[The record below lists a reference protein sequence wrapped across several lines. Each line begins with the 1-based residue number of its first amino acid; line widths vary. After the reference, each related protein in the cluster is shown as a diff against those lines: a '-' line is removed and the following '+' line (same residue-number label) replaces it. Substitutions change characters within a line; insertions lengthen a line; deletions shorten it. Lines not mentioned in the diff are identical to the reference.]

1 MNALDMFLM
10 GYEDLIP
17 LKGKVPIIKEWVQ
30 YEAGVAEVDNWAQ
43 KQHNIGLLTAN
54 YPAIDCD
61 ITNPDGAMRAVVAI
75 REVFGTKTPIR
86 VGQEPK
92 FLALTRL
99 SENSTVL
106 TKSKVMLKAPDGT
119 MHAIELLGQGQQ
131 FVAHGIHP
139 DTGLKYKWTQPL
151 VSPRQLP
158 EITSEKFEEFLA
170 LVTHKLQLIGWE
182 VGERKDSS
190 QRVKVDPQQLLAPS
204 MDFLR
209 SAVRAIPNG
218 EEVSR
223 DMFVHILHG
232 VKASTPPEHDAEGFA
247 IWSDWTE
254 RGPEGRDP
262 DEAQRVWQDLK
273 RENISIG
280 WDVMRGTA
288 ERVGWDGEPAA
299 IEKAKQEFAVHEDA
313 PPESDYPLHLGD
325 VDDHSKIAFYVQA
338 ADREYFTTGDADWF
352 VWDGKRWEPDRGKV
366 EITKGRIATQL
377 SLIADAFEDMYPQG
391 KKRDKVLLKLKSV
404 GYINIIFSRISMN
417 YEVYRR
423 REHVN
428 DPVQHMY
435 MLNTPNGTYDLRT
448 MARKDF
454 DPHDYI
460 TQITNVTPDFGAKS
474 PVFMKFLETSCG
486 GDKQLIEYVLHVL
499 GSALTTDMH
508 ERLLW
513 FLTGESGA
521 GKSTLLKHMHAIVG
535 DYAGIVP
542 QGALI
547 HGEQAAHQSAVA
559 AFRDRRFLHGSEID
573 RGHKWNVSLLK
584 SITGNEV
591 ITARRLYH
599 EYEEFNVVGKF
610 IVAGNETP
618 TLPNVDSAMRARL
631 RVIQFVAPPESDP
644 DLDAKLV
651 LEYPAILALIMTGA
665 MVWINKGYPYSEA
678 VNQLTEEYFREEDL
692 IGQFRDAHFLVTG
705 NPDMFVNNRDMFAMW
720 ESYTTVDQRREQGI
734 RDTNSL
740 GKAIRGS
747 DKRLAAGSRRI
758 DGVQMRGNVG
768 MQVKENSNV
777 SLEALL

>member
-17 LKGKVPIIKEWVQ
+17 LKGKVPIIKDWVQ
-30 YEAGVAEVDNWAQ
+30 NEAAAVDVSKWVD
-43 KQHNIGLLTAN
+43 KQRNIGLLTAK

-61 ITNPDGAMRAVVAI
+61 ITNPEGAMRVMVAV

-99 SENSTVL
+99 AENSTVL
-106 TKSKVMLKAPDGT
+106 TKSTIPLRAPDGT
-119 MHAIELLGQGQQ
+119 THAIELLGHGQQ
-131 FVAHGIHP
+131 FAALGIHP
-139 DTGLKYKWTQPL
+139 DTGLRYKWNQPL
-151 VSPRQLP
+151 VPPSALP
-158 EITSEKFEEFLA
+158 EITAEKFGEFME
-170 LVTHKLQLIGWE
+170 LVLHKLKLIGWE
-182 VGERKDSS
+182 AGERQDSS
-190 QRVKVDPQQLLAPS
+190 QRVKVNPEQLLAPS
-204 MDFLR
+204 MSFLR

-218 EEVSR
+218 EEISR
-223 DMFVHILHG
+223 EMFIHVLHG
-232 VKASTPPEHDAEGFA
+232 VKASTSPEQDAEGFA
-247 IWSDWTE
+247 IWQEWTE

-262 DEAQRVWQDLK
+262 GEARRVWADLK
-273 RENISIG
+273 HDNISIG
-280 WDVMRGTA
+280 WEVIRGTA

-299 IEKAKQEFAVHEDA
+299 IEKAKQEFGVSGSA
-313 PPESDYPLHLGD
+313 PPESNFPLQLTD
-325 VDDHSKIAFYVQA
+325 VEDHSLIAFHVQSE
-338 ADREYFTTGDADWF
+338 DREYFTTGDADWF

-377 SLIADAFEDMYPQG
+377 ALIADEFENMYPTG
-391 KKRDKVLLKLKSV
+391 KKRDKILNTLKSV
-404 GYINIIFSRISMN
+404 GYINTIFARISMN
-417 YEVYRR
+417 MEVYRR

-448 MARKDF
+448 MALKSF
-454 DPHDYI
+454 NPEDYI
-460 TQITNVTPDFGAKS
+460 TQITGAAPDFSATCS
-474 PVFMKFLETSCG
+474 EFLKFLTASCG
-486 GDKQLIEYVLHVL
+486 GDKQLIEYVLNVL
-499 GSALTTDMH
+499 GSALTTDMQ
-508 ERLLW
+508 ERLIW
-513 FLTGESGA
+513 FLTGDSGT
-521 GKSTLLKHMHAIVG
+521 GKSTLLKHMHAILG

-547 HGEQAAHQSAVA
+547 HGEQTAHQSAVA
-559 AFRDRRFLHGSEID
+559 AFRDKRFLHGSEID

-631 RVIQFVAPPESDP
+631 RVIQFVAPDESDP
-644 DLDAKLV
+644 NLDAKLAA
-651 LEYPAILALIMTGA
+651 EYPAILALIMTGA
-665 MVWINKGYPYSEA
+665 MMWINTGYPYSEA

-705 NPDMFVNNRDMFAMW
+705 NPDMFVSNQDLFTLW
-720 ESYTTVDQRREQGI
+720 EGYTTVDQRREQGL
-734 RDTNSL
+734 RDTNGL

-747 DKRLAAGSRRI
+747 NRRLATGSRRI
-758 DGVQMRGNVG
+758 DGTQRRGIVG
-768 MQVKENSNV
+768 MQVREKSNV